1 MKPPGHLPRQAR
13 DKHEENSTKKKR
25 RFSHHDR
32 SDCGGRGWRDF
43 GLCETKRTFTFNIPP
58 FFAVYIEMRSFY
70 QDRLGTNIG
79 TALKKTTVCNIPCVC
94 PKLVLANKR
103 LSSRYSNTATTKT
116 NGPFFLAPSLCTR
129 ALCRLRCRRRTRR
142 HRWRLSFWR
151 RCAKTQR
158 PPGWSWRQWSPS
170 LRPAARRLLRS
181 YRWGRRLPAI
191 TDNTHKQDDH
201 SGNVPENKNM
211 QKEGSARPRQSEEK
225 AAADIFY
232 SCVFSTRTCPLS
244 VIRLRHGRAHTRA
257 LVQREPPA
265 LSVVRQQLTRLPRPR
280 GIVRYRHHVDEHRR
294 EVARRREKRTARRRV
309 AVD

>member
-13 DKHEENSTKKKR
+13 DKHEENSTKKEKERGVFRTTIGVIAVVEGGEILVCAKR
-25 RFSHHDR
+25 NALSRSTFLLFS
-32 SDCGGRGWRDF
+32 
-43 GLCETKRTFTFNIPP
+43 
-58 FFAVYIEMRSFY
+58 AVYIEMRSFY

-181 YRWGRRLPAI
+181 YRWGRRLP
-191 TDNTHKQDDH
+191 TDTHKQDDH

-225 AAADIFY
+225 ISAPQISFIAAY
-232 SCVFSTRTCPLS
+232 SARVP
-244 VIRLRHGRAHTRA
+244 AH
-257 LVQREPPA
+257 
-265 LSVVRQQLTRLPRPR
+265 
-280 GIVRYRHHVDEHRR
+280 
-294 EVARRREKRTARRRV
+294 
-309 AVD
+309 

>member
-1 MKPPGHLPRQAR
+1 MAQKRERAVFRTAFPLP
-13 DKHEENSTKKKR
+13 
-25 RFSHHDR
+25 
-32 SDCGGRGWRDF
+32 
-43 GLCETKRTFTFNIPP
+43 LCETPRSFAKTGSGQTRGKLNKKRKRGVFRTTIGVIAVVEGGEILVCAKRNALSRSTFLLFS
-58 FFAVYIEMRSFY
+58 AVYIEMRSFY

-79 TALKKTTVCNIPCVC
+79 TALKKTTVCNIPCVS

-129 ALCRLRCRRRTRR
+129 ALCRLRRRRRTRR

-181 YRWGRRLPAI
+181 YRWGRRLP
-191 TDNTHKQDDH
+191 TDTHKQDDH

-225 AAADIFY
+225 
-232 SCVFSTRTCPLS
+232 P
-244 VIRLRHGRAHTRA
+244 
-257 LVQREPPA
+257 
-265 LSVVRQQLTRLPRPR
+265 RLPQ
-280 GIVRYRHHVDEHRR
+280 ISFIAAYS
-294 EVARRREKRTARRRV
+294 ARVPAH
-309 AVD
+309 